1 MDLFFHPFSSYS
13 QKALMAF
20 YEKNIEF
27 NSMVLDGGE
36 EITQK
41 FNEIWPI
48 GRFPILMDDGNFI
61 FEATAIIEY
70 LEVKFPQTTQLIPQD
85 AFAAQEARMWDR
97 FFDNYVMSPM
107 QHLVDTA
114 LGREADN
121 HDRWVLALEKAYKI
135 IDDRMKKRQWACGN
149 DFTIAD
155 CAAAPSLLYADWA
168 HQISNEYPNLHAYRQ
183 RLLKRPSYA
192 RAFDNARAFRNYF
205 PLGAPTDRDL

>member
-13 QKALMAF
+13 QKALMAV

-70 LEVKFPQTTQLIPQD
+70 LELSFHKPH
-85 AFAAQEARMWDR
+85 
-97 FFDNYVMSPM
+97 N
-107 QHLVDTA
+107 
-114 LGREADN
+114 
-121 HDRWVLALEKAYKI
+121 
-135 IDDRMKKRQWACGN
+135 
-149 DFTIAD
+149 
-155 CAAAPSLLYADWA
+155 
-168 HQISNEYPNLHAYRQ
+168 
-183 RLLKRPSYA
+183 
-192 RAFDNARAFRNYF
+192 
-205 PLGAPTDRDL
+205 